1 MRKKGKLDNFPL
13 MNRID
18 RLNALLIHLQSKPR
32 VTLTELEDR
41 FEIGRRTVF
50 RDIRSLMDAG
60 VPIGGDAG
68 EGYFIVDGYHLPP
81 VVFNKEEASAILIGA
96 KFIER
101 SADTQTIEAFEKA
114 MYKIKAVLKYSDKE
128 FLDNL
133 EDRISIRPSPVPMQ
147 KKDSHLAEIQ
157 LAIATNRVIS
167 MTYYSHYNDSTTQRE
182 VEPLGMVFYSS
193 RWHLIAFCRLRQ
205 DLRDFRADRIQKVH
219 VLAEEFNPS
228 THPNYL
234 EFLNDALIGT
244 DAKEVQIIVSSMV
257 ARFMGEQKYF
267 MGFVEETKMGDGRYQ
282 MKFVTPRYD
291 YFASWLMMFG
301 KGVEIIAPSEL
312 QGIAATQ
319 AKELLEHHSAPF
331 LTNA

>member
-1 MRKKGKLDNFPL
+1 

-18 RLNALLIHLQSKPR
+18 RLNALLIHLQGKPR
-32 VTLTELEDR
+32 VPLTELEER

-50 RDIRSLMDAG
+50 RDIRSLIDAG

-68 EGYFIVDGYHLPP
+68 EGYFIVEGYHLPP
-81 VVFNKEEASAILIGA
+81 VVFNKEEASAILMGA

-101 SADTQTIEAFEKA
+101 SADTQTIETFNKA

-133 EDRISIRPSPVPMQ
+133 EDRISIRPSPVPIQ
-147 KKDSHLAEIQ
+147 KPDSHLSEIQ
-157 LAIATNRVIS
+157 LAIATNRVLS

-205 DLRDFRADRIQKVH
+205 DLRDFRTDRIQKVN
-219 VLAEEFNPS
+219 VQAESFDPEC
-228 THPNYL
+228 HPNYL

-244 DAKEVQIIVSSMV
+244 DAKEVIIRTSAMV
-257 ARFMGEQKYF
+257 ARFMGEQKYY
-267 MGFVEETKMGDGRYQ
+267 MGFVEEQKLKDRRYE
-282 MKFVTPRYD
+282 MKFVTPRYE
-291 YFASWLMMFG
+291 YFARWLMMYG
-301 KGVEIIAPSEL
+301 DEVEIISPSEL
-312 QGIAATQ
+312 QGIAATF
-319 AKELLEHHSAPF
+319 AKELLEHHSASF
-331 LTNA
+331 LAKT